1 MTNKIQLRR
10 DTTANWAR
18 VNPILDDGEPG
29 LDITLNQIKYGD
41 GSTAWNDL
49 AYAGG
54 SPDRLTKDSHA
65 VILDADGKLNFEYGN
80 AYIQSG
86 MGFHFVSDEP
96 IDISSYGNHW
106 NFNTDG
112 TLTLPNGLTFSAGAQ
127 IFEQADHIGA
137 SWATGLNIRGS
148 YTNDPIRIYAYGG
161 DSKGYNAAGIVVN
174 QHNVIIYGN
183 SLQPSSP
190 GTAWTFGSDGSTTLP
205 LGGTVKETQ
214 FVSGGGIGGDDLQ
227 GTLVLT
233 PNGAYNPWNNLT
245 IYNTGFNAETQHL
258 HLTSG
263 DLNQT
268 EIVLGDD
275 NKFVKVNL
283 DGSVC
288 VQSSRYYLYNLAG
301 TSGGSDT
308 VISYANLNSIVS
320 VGDYIIDAHGNAYQI
335 TGVTGTDP
343 NWTIATNWASLTP
356 LLASPYS
363 FYKPTSTGG
372 LWQFGADGS
381 LTAPGAIYGGSN
393 SIGLVTPAPL
403 NLNNTGPI
411 GQSKTQLNLIN
422 TAGNGGTG
430 SAIDYY
436 TYVDQGNGLPG
447 ARLSAVDDD
456 NYSANFSIALKG
468 RGNAGNNGLT
478 TVWQFG
484 SDGTLTFPNSTVQNT
499 AWLGSTST
507 LVNGTSTLAL
517 NVDGTLTLPSGLTF
531 SSGAQIFEQAD
542 HIGAGWATGLN
553 IRGNNTTP
561 SDPIRIYLY
570 GEDGKGLGAGAVNVK
585 SDRVEI
591 YGNFQHDG
599 VDGTFWTFS
608 HDGSLTLPVGG
619 AIKNSDG
626 TTYGGTTYTLPAA
639 TSSALGG
646 VKIGANISVTMDGTI
661 SVAAPFS
668 GSYTDLTNKP
678 TIPAAQVNSD
688 WNASSGVSQILNKP
702 SLFSGSY
709 TDLTNTPN
717 LATVATSGSYN
728 DLSNKPTIGAL
739 SALNYVQVLG
749 NTASPPSVSAGGTI
763 LSLTITTT
771 GGPVE
776 LVGSGDANNTSA
788 AFWGTVQWYRGASA
802 LGNQQFFES
811 SSANENQS
819 VTQVFI
825 DNPAAGTYTYYW
837 KMPRSSA
844 TITWGEG
851 TTAPV
856 ISAKELQGIQGPTG
870 PGMSYASGFVNAG
883 TFVTMDNIKA
893 TVTTS
898 GNRGLSLATV
908 SGTATCYISGTYGM
922 YGGSNTGGNSASFSM
937 TTTPSNSC
945 FGWSFGSEGDT
956 ATYILNY
963 GYTKAYRITVMIG
976 GAYNNNMISIER
988 LV

>member
-301 TSGGSDT
+301 TSGGSST
-308 VISYANLNSIVS
+308 VISHTNLNNIVS
-320 VGDYIIDAHGNAYQI
+320 VGDYIIDAHGNAYEI

-381 LTAPGAIYGGSN
+381 TTFPDDTVQTTAYLGPVYCLAHLATNQSIPQGSDTKISLTAVTDTHSFINGSN
-393 SIGLVTPAPL
+393 EFAP
-403 NLNNTGPI
+403 
-411 GQSKTQLNLIN
+411 
-422 TAGNGGTG
+422 
-430 SAIDYY
+430 
-436 TYVDQGNGLPG
+436 
-447 ARLSAVDDD
+447 
-456 NYSANFSIALKG
+456 
-468 RGNAGNNGLT
+468 
-478 TVWQFG
+478 
-484 SDGTLTFPNSTVQNT
+484 
-499 AWLGSTST
+499 
-507 LVNGTSTLAL
+507 
-517 NVDGTLTLPSGLTF
+517 
-531 SSGAQIFEQAD
+531 
-542 HIGAGWATGLN
+542 N
-553 IRGNNTTP
+553 I
-561 SDPIRIYLY
+561 
-570 GEDGKGLGAGAVNVK
+570 
-585 SDRVEI
+585 
-591 YGNFQHDG
+591 
-599 VDGTFWTFS
+599 
-608 HDGSLTLPVGG
+608 
-619 AIKNSDG
+619 
-626 TTYGGTTYTLPAA
+626 
-639 TSSALGG
+639 
-646 VKIGANISVTMDGTI
+646 
-661 SVAAPFS
+661 
-668 GSYTDLTNKP
+668 
-678 TIPAAQVNSD
+678 
-688 WNASSGVSQILNKP
+688 
-702 SLFSGSY
+702 
-709 TDLTNTPN
+709 
-717 LATVATSGSYN
+717 
-728 DLSNKPTIGAL
+728 
-739 SALNYVQVLG
+739 
-749 NTASPPSVSAGGTI
+749 
-763 LSLTITTT
+763 
-771 GGPVE
+771 
-776 LVGSGDANNTSA
+776 
-788 AFWGTVQWYRGASA
+788 
-802 LGNQQFFES
+802 
-811 SSANENQS
+811 
-819 VTQVFI
+819 
-825 DNPAAGTYTYYW
+825 AGTYMITASVLLGTNDT
-837 KMPRSSA
+837 SSDTGQVNMQIHFNGSNQAYIAQHQINVTQPMTLCGSVILTFNGTTDKA
-844 TITWGEG
+844 TITVYTSG
-851 TTAPV
+851 TNGQTV
-856 ISAKELQGIQGPTG
+856 N
-870 PGMSYASGFVNAG
+870 SGAG
-883 TFVTMDNIKA
+883 TIF
-893 TVTTS
+893 
-898 GNRGLSLATV
+898 
-908 SGTATCYISGTYGM
+908 TAHK
-922 YGGSNTGGNSASFSM
+922 
-937 TTTPSNSC
+937 
-945 FGWSFGSEGDT
+945 
-956 ATYILNY
+956 L
-963 GYTKAYRITVMIG
+963 
-976 GAYNNNMISIER
+976 
-988 LV
+988 

>member
-29 LDITLNQIKYGD
+29 LDITVNKIKYGD
-41 GSTAWNDL
+41 GSTAWVDL
-49 AYAGG
+49 AYSGG
-54 SPDRLTKDSHA
+54 SGSGDRLTKDSYS
-65 VILDADGKLNFEYGN
+65 VILGADG
-80 AYIQSG
+80 
-86 MGFHFVSDEP
+86 V
-96 IDISSYGNHW
+96 
-106 NFNTDG
+106 
-112 TLTLPNGLTFSAGAQ
+112 LTLSSGLTFSSGAQ
-127 IFEQADHIGA
+127 IFEQADGIGA

-148 YTNDPIRIYAYGG
+148 GTNDPIRIYAYGG
-161 DSKGYNAAGIVVN
+161 DSKGYNAAGIQVN

-436 TYVDQGNGLPG
+436 TYVDQGNRLPG

-484 SDGTLTFPNSTVQNT
+484 SDGRLATPGQVNIVSADTTDSGAGFAGILKLTNNNVGATNINKSIRLKDNGNLQIIDSSYSNAIFDLSDSGDLTLKGSLLSEAGTGPVAIQSNDGSNNFTWNFNST
-499 AWLGSTST
+499 GSIS
-507 LVNGTSTLAL
+507 LPALLSGAQGNGSLDANNNAVTLAL
-517 NVDGTLTLPSGLTF
+517 NDTVDFHNFSGMILVNSHNGGNVTLYLCGGGTGDAVAIG
-531 SSGAQIFEQAD
+531 SS
-542 HIGAGWATGLN
+542 
-553 IRGNNTTP
+553 
-561 SDPIRIYLY
+561 
-570 GEDGKGLGAGAVNVK
+570 KGTAL
-585 SDRVEI
+585 
-591 YGNFQHDG
+591 
-599 VDGTFWTFS
+599 
-608 HDGSLTLPVGG
+608 GSLAFNSGIGG
-619 AIKNSDG
+619 
-626 TTYGGTTYTLPAA
+626 YTF
-639 TSSALGG
+639 T
-646 VKIGANISVTMDGTI
+646 
-661 SVAAPFS
+661 
-668 GSYTDLTNKP
+668 
-678 TIPAAQVNSD
+678 
-688 WNASSGVSQILNKP
+688 ASESGVHVFCAIRT
-702 SLFSGSY
+702 G
-709 TDLTNTPN
+709 
-717 LATVATSGSYN
+717 
-728 DLSNKPTIGAL
+728 
-739 SALNYVQVLG
+739 
-749 NTASPPSVSAGGTI
+749 
-763 LSLTITTT
+763 T
-771 GGPVE
+771 GG
-776 LVGSGDANNTSA
+776 
-788 AFWGTVQWYRGASA
+788 
-802 LGNQQFFES
+802 
-811 SSANENQS
+811 
-819 VTQVFI
+819 
-825 DNPAAGTYTYYW
+825 
-837 KMPRSSA
+837 
-844 TITWGEG
+844 
-851 TTAPV
+851 
-856 ISAKELQGIQGPTG
+856 
-870 PGMSYASGFVNAG
+870 
-883 TFVTMDNIKA
+883 
-893 TVTTS
+893 
-898 GNRGLSLATV
+898 
-908 SGTATCYISGTYGM
+908 
-922 YGGSNTGGNSASFSM
+922 
-937 TTTPSNSC
+937 
-945 FGWSFGSEGDT
+945 
-956 ATYILNY
+956 
-963 GYTKAYRITVMIG
+963 
-976 GAYNNNMISIER
+976 
-988 LV
+988 